1 MTAFSALKTEVMQR
15 VNDPGGNTITTAIA
29 GRAINNALEDWTNTV
44 EPLWRPY
51 GWYVTAKQARY
62 TLPSDW
68 VKPKTLMWYQNNSNK
83 EIGYLSPKEFQ
94 RKGYL
99 SYNSTT
105 SNPEAFTIIDG
116 DLWLGP
122 APGTSGN
129 TSTLNGAVSST
140 SATTIAV
147 TDGTQFHTNLGWAL
161 VDSEQIMHQGISTN
175 DLTLCKRGQG
185 GTTAATHLT
194 AATIYRLDLVANY
207 FYVPVAL
214 SATTDVPAIEQRWQ
228 KALLYK
234 ALSECY
240 ALLGRNEEATQH
252 LQVYDQKKTEAK
264 REVRRLQRETYM
276 QVYSP
281 YE

>member
-1 MTAFSALKTEVMQR
+1 MTAFSALKTELLQR
-15 VNDPGGNTITTAIA
+15 VNDAGGNTITSTIA
-29 GRAINNALEDWTNTV
+29 YRAINNALEDWTNTV

-68 VKPKTLMWYQNNSNK
+68 VKPKTLMWYQNNANK

-94 RKGYL
+94 RKGYM
-99 SYNSTT
+99 SFNSTA

-122 APGTSGN
+122 VPGSSSN
-129 TSTLNGAVSST
+129 TTTLNGAVSST

-147 TDGTQFHTNLGWAL
+147 TDGTKFHTNAGWAL
-161 VDSEQIMHQGISTN
+161 VDTEQIMHQGISTN
-175 DLTLCKRGQG
+175 DLTLCKRGQA

-194 AATIYRLDLVANY
+194 LATIYRLDLVATY
-207 FYVPVAL
+207 FYVPAAL
-214 SATTDVPAIEQRWQ
+214 SASTDVPAIEQRWQ

-234 ALSECY
+234 AISECY
-240 ALLGRNEEATQH
+240 ALTGRPEESQAQMEI
-252 LQVYDQKKTEAK
+252 YEQKKKEAK
-264 REVRRLQRETYM
+264 REVRKLQRETYT
-276 QVYSP
+276 QVYTP

>member
-15 VNDPGGNTITTAIA
+15 VNDASGRTITTAIA
-29 GRAINNALEDWTNTV
+29 GRFINNALEDWTNTV

-51 GWYVTAKQARY
+51 GWYVTAKQIRY

-68 VKPKTLMWYQNNSNK
+68 VKPKTIMWYQNGSGW
-83 EIGYLSPKEFQ
+83 EIPYMSPKEFQ
-94 RKGYL
+94 RRGYMT
-99 SYNSTT
+99 YNSTA
-105 SNPEAFTIIDG
+105 SKPEACTVIDG
-116 DLWLGP
+116 DLWLSH
-122 APGTSGN
+122 APGSSSN

-140 SATTIAV
+140 SAATIAV
-147 TDGTQFHTNLGWAL
+147 ADGTKFHSNAGWAL
-161 VDSEQIMHQGISTN
+161 VDSEQIMHQNISTN

-194 AATIYRLDLVANY
+194 AATIYRLDLVCTY

-214 SATTDVPAIEQRWQ
+214 SSTTDVPAIEQRWQ

-234 ALSECY
+234 AIGDSLQM
-240 ALLGRNEEATQH
+240 LGRAEEAQAQ
-252 LQVYDQKKTEAK
+252 LQTYDEKKVEAK
-264 REVRRLQRETYM
+264 REMRRLQRDTYM

>member
-1 MTAFSALKTEVMQR
+1 MTAFSALKTELMQR
-15 VNDPGGNTITTAIA
+15 VNDPSGNTITTGIA
-29 GRAINNALEDWTNTV
+29 GRAVNNALEDWTNTV
-44 EPLWRPY
+44 EPLWRHY
-51 GWYVTAKQARY
+51 GWFVTAKQARY

-99 SYNSTT
+99 SYSSTT
-105 SNPEAFTIIDG
+105 TNPEAFTIIDG

-122 APGTSGN
+122 APGT
-129 TSTLNGAVSST
+129 TSNSTTLNGNISST
-140 SATTIAV
+140 SAATITV
-147 TDGTQFHTNLGWAL
+147 TDGTKFHTNAGWAL
-161 VDSEQIMHQGISTN
+161 VDSEQIMHQNISTN
-175 DLTLCKRGQG
+175 DLTLCKRGQA
-185 GTTAATHLT
+185 GTTAATHT
-194 AATIYRLDLVANY
+194 TGTTIYRLDLVADY

-234 ALSECY
+234 AISECY
-240 ALLGRNEEATQH
+240 ALLGRDEESQQQIQ
-252 LQVYDQKKTEAK
+252 LYEQKKLEAK

>member
-51 GWYVTAKQARY
+51 GWFVTAKQARY
-62 TLPSDW
+62 ALPSDW
-68 VKPKTLMWYQNNSNK
+68 VKPKTLMWYQNGADK

-94 RKGYL
+94 RKGYMA
-99 SYNSTT
+99 YRAGT

-122 APGTSGN
+122 APGT
-129 TSTLNGAVSST
+129 TSNSTTLNGAISST
-140 SATTIAV
+140 SAATIAV
-147 TDGTQFHTNLGWAL
+147 TDGTKFHSNAGWAL
-161 VDSEQIMHQGISTN
+161 VDTEQIMHQGISTN

-194 AATIYRLDLVANY
+194 GATIYRLDLVATY

-214 SATTDVPAIEQRWQ
+214 SASTDAPAIEQRWQ

-234 ALSECY
+234 AISECY
-240 ALLGRNEEATQH
+240 QLLGRDEEATQ
-252 LQVYDQKKTEAK
+252 QMQIYDQKKMEAK